1 MVIIQDHTT
10 FALDAGD
17 SDVFAMMNQDCT
29 KQSQNFSFVEVEGM
43 PDVYNIYCQDKLL
56 VVQEEDY
63 EIENWKR
70 VVLVTPESI
79 EDKFLAMWKIET
91 IWDGQE
97 IYTLTN
103 GYWHLTMDV
112 LWGSEEIGAV
122 VGVHPLNQNPS
133 QQCKLKR
140 PPAFL
145 EVETFFS
152 IFSLFSQLCSRFL
165 RGKGGRQPYRL
176 P

>member
-1 MVIIQDHTT
+1 MNDILFFRVVIIQDHTT

-70 VVLVTPESI
+70 VVLVTPESV

-91 IWDGQE
+91 IWDGRTRNL
-97 IYTLTN
+97 YTHQRL
-103 GYWHLTMDV
+103 L
-112 LWGSEEIGAV
+112 A
-122 VGVHPLNQNPS
+122 LNYG
-133 QQCKLKR
+133 R
-140 PPAFL
+140 
-145 EVETFFS
+145 
-152 IFSLFSQLCSRFL
+152 SL
-165 RGKGGRQPYRL
+165 GI
-176 P
+176 